1 MSRKENVSSEL
12 KKNVVKMCKKGQVAH
27 CIDMR
32 PSRFLLQGPPATIKT
47 SPKQAMPPSGSL
59 IRYVGQQSSMPWMP
73 PQNNGDCRYWLNQAS
88 AFVLYPTFVHPIN
101 ILESA
106 V

>member
-32 PSRFLLQGPPATIKT
+32 PS
-47 SPKQAMPPSGSL
+47 
-59 IRYVGQQSSMPWMP
+59 
-73 PQNNGDCRYWLNQAS
+73 
-88 AFVLYPTFVHPIN
+88 
-101 ILESA
+101 
-106 V
+106 